1 MQPVLLATDGSCLR
15 RRGPG
20 GWAAVLQQGP
30 TEAVYVGSAAR
41 TTSHRM
47 ELTALLGGLT
57 ALATLAWTCSLVTV
71 ITDSESLA
79 HGVNDALGRWGA
91 ADAPRSRK
99 DADLW
104 QAIAAVLPP
113 CPLRATWVPS
123 RSLVIN
129 QQVDALARSA
139 ALFAD
144 RAVLH
149 PTVCWT

>member
-1 MQPVLLATDGSCLR
+1 M
-15 RRGPG
+15 
-20 GWAAVLQQGP
+20 
-30 TEAVYVGSAAR
+30 
-41 TTSHRM
+41 
-47 ELTALLGGLT
+47 
-57 ALATLAWTCSLVTV
+57 
-71 ITDSESLA
+71 A
-79 HGVNDALGRWGA
+79 HGVNGTLRRWGA
-91 ADAPRSRK
+91 PAAPRSRK

-123 RSLVIN
+123 RSLAIN

>member
-15 RRGPG
+15 RLGPG
-20 GWAAVLQQGP
+20 GWAAVLQHGR
-30 TEAVYVGSAAR
+30 TEAVYVGSAAH

-57 ALATLAWTCSLVTV
+57 ALRALAWPCALVTV
-71 ITDSESLA
+71 ITDSQSVA
-79 HGVNDALGRWGA
+79 HGVNGTLRRWGEPN
-91 ADAPRSRK
+91 APRCRK
-99 DADLW
+99 DTDLW
-104 QAIAAVLPP
+104 RAIAAVLPP
-113 CPLRATWVPS
+113 CPLQATWVPS
-123 RSLVIN
+123 RSLAIN